1 MASKDILRQL
11 RLLPDYI
18 RLSFL
23 RISENKIQV
32 FGAFFST
39 AVNLAMYI
47 LFWSVITYQIP
58 VLTGFGWV
66 VWGRGELLFLIGMT
80 EVAWGFGAFFWMGIW
95 EIHWYITEI
104 GIETFQ
110 IRPAGSLFQILT
122 TSFWAG
128 GIVQLAVGSVMLG
141 LSVITFGLV
150 VTPFSIL
157 FGTFALLLGQAAL
170 YLLWACLC
178 CLAFWIGRNEGL
190 LEVSDALEYNFSR
203 MPIDV
208 MPVGVQYFLLF
219 VFPVIFISTVPTMIV
234 LNLIPLSPA
243 LLYFVIA
250 TLLVILWFI
259 VLRIV
264 WRRGLKRYQ
273 PVGG

>member
-1 MASKDILRQL
+1 MASRDIMRQL

-23 RISENKIQV
+23 RISENKIQI

-39 AVNLAMYI
+39 AVNLVMYL
-47 LFWSVITYQIP
+47 LFWGVITYQIP
-58 VLTGFGWV
+58 ILTGFGWAI
-66 VWGRGELLFLIGMT
+66 WGRGELTFLIGMT

-128 GIVQLAVGSVMLG
+128 GLVQLVVGGVMLG
-141 LSVITFGLV
+141 LSVITFGLP
-150 VTPFSIL
+150 VTPFSIGLGALAL
-157 FGTFALLLGQAAL
+157 FLGQAAL

-203 MPIDV
+203 MPIDI
-208 MPVGVQYFLLF
+208 MPLGVQYFLLF
-219 VFPVIFISTVPTMIV
+219 IFPVIFISTVPTMIM
-234 LNLIPLSPA
+234 LNMIPLAPA
-243 LLYFVIA
+243 LFYIVIA
-250 TLLVILWFI
+250 MLLVILWLV
-259 VLRIV
+259 VLRIT
-264 WRRGLKRYQ
+264 WSRGLKRYQ

>member
-1 MASKDILRQL
+1 MASRDILRQL
-11 RLLPDYI
+11 RLIPDYV

-23 RISENKIQV
+23 RISENKVQI

-128 GIVQLAVGSVMLG
+128 GLVQVAVGGVMLG
-141 LSVITFGLV
+141 LSVSTFGLV
-150 VTPFSIL
+150 VTPLSLL
-157 FGTFALLLGQAAL
+157 FGILALLLGQAAL

-219 VFPVIFISTVPTMIV
+219 VFPVIFISTVPTMII
-234 LNLIPLSPA
+234 LNLIPLDPA

-250 TLLVILWFI
+250 VLLVIVWFI

-264 WRRGLKRYQ
+264 WNRGLKRYQ

>member
-1 MASKDILRQL
+1 MASGDILRQL

-23 RISENKIQV
+23 RISENKIQI

-66 VWGRGELLFLIGMT
+66 VWGRGELVFLIGMT
-80 EVAWGFGAFFWMGIW
+80 EIAWGFGAFFWMGIW

-128 GIVQLAVGSVMLG
+128 GIVQVAVGSVMLS

-157 FGTFALLLGQAAL
+157 FGVVALFLGQAAL

-208 MPVGVQYFLLF
+208 MPIGVQYFLLF
-219 VFPVIFISTVPTMIV
+219 VFPVIFISTVPTMIM
-234 LNLIPLSPA
+234 LNLIPLSLA
-243 LLYFVIA
+243 LIYFTIA
-250 TLLVILWFI
+250 PLLVILWLI

-264 WRRGLKRYQ
+264 WTRGLKRYQ

>member
-1 MASKDILRQL
+1 MASRDILRQL
-11 RLLPDYI
+11 RLIPDYI
-18 RLSFL
+18 RLSFM
-23 RISENKIQV
+23 RVSENKIQI

-66 VWGRGELLFLIGMT
+66 VWGRGELVFLIGMT

-128 GIVQLAVGSVMLG
+128 GIVQVAVGSVMLG
-141 LSVITFGLV
+141 LSVISFGLV
-150 VTPFSIL
+150 VTPLSIL
-157 FGTFALLLGQAAL
+157 FGVTALFLGQAAL
-170 YLLWACLC
+170 YLLWASLC

-219 VFPVIFISTVPTMIV
+219 VFPVIFISTVPTMII
-234 LNLIPLSPA
+234 LNLIPLGPA
-243 LLYFVIA
+243 LLYFLIA
-250 TLLVILWFI
+250 TLLVVLWFI

-264 WRRGLKRYQ
+264 WTRGLKRYQ

>member
-1 MASKDILRQL
+1 MASRDILRHF

-23 RISENKIQV
+23 RISENKIQI

-39 AVNLAMYI
+39 AVNLAMYV
-47 LFWSVITYQIP
+47 LFWGVITYQIP
-58 VLTGFGWV
+58 VLTGFGWA
-66 VWGRGELLFLIGMT
+66 VWGRGELTFLIGMT
-80 EVAWGFGAFFWMGIW
+80 EIAWGFGAFFWMGIW

-128 GIVQLAVGSVMLG
+128 GLVQLLVGGAMLG
-141 LSVITFGLV
+141 LSVVTFGLV
-150 VTPFSIL
+150 ITPFSIGL
-157 FGTFALLLGQAAL
+157 GLLALLLGQAAL
-170 YLLWACLC
+170 YLLWACLS

-219 VFPVIFISTVPTMIV
+219 IFPVMFISTVPTMIM
-234 LNLIPLSPA
+234 LHLIPFAPA
-243 LLYFVIA
+243 LIYIGIA
-250 TLLVILWFI
+250 AILVLLWLI
-259 VLRIV
+259 VLRIT
-264 WRRGLKRYQ
+264 WSRGLKRYQ

>member
-1 MASKDILRQL
+1 MGSRNIFRQL

-23 RISENKIQV
+23 RISENKLQI

-39 AVNLAMYI
+39 TVNLVMYI
-47 LFWSVITYQIP
+47 LFWGVITYQIP
-58 VLTGFGWV
+58 VLTGFGWAI
-66 VWGRGELLFLIGMT
+66 WGRGELTFLIGMT

-110 IRPAGSLFQILT
+110 IRPASSLYQILA

-128 GIVQLAVGSVMLG
+128 GLVQLGVGGLMLG
-141 LSVITFGLV
+141 LSVFTFGLV
-150 VTPFSIL
+150 ISPFSIGL
-157 FGTFALLLGQAAL
+157 GFLALLLGQAAL

-190 LEVSDALEYNFSR
+190 LELSDALEYNFSR

-208 MPVGVQYFLLF
+208 MPAGVQYFLLF
-219 VFPVIFISTVPTMIV
+219 VFPVMFISTVPTMIM
-234 LNLIPLSPA
+234 LHMIPLIPA
-243 LLYFVIA
+243 LGYLAIAVI
-250 TLLVILWFI
+250 LVILWLVI
-259 VLRIV
+259 LQIT
-264 WRRGLKRYQ
+264 WSRGLKRYQ

>member
-1 MASKDILRQL
+1 MGTKDVLRQL

-23 RISENKIQV
+23 RVAENKIQI

-39 AVNLAMYI
+39 SVNLAMYV
-47 LFWSVITYQIP
+47 LFWGVITYQIP
-58 VLTGFGWV
+58 ILTGYGWV
-66 VWGRGELLFLIGMT
+66 VWGQGELTFLIGMT

-95 EIHWYITEI
+95 ETHWYITEI

-110 IRPAGSLFQILT
+110 IRPAGSIYQILA

-128 GIVQLAVGSVMLG
+128 GLVQVGVGGVMLA
-141 LSVITFGLV
+141 LSVLAFGLV
-150 VTPFSIL
+150 VTPFSIV
-157 FGTFALLLGQAAL
+157 FGVIALLLGQAAL

-190 LEVSDALEYNFSR
+190 LEISDALEYNFAR

-219 VFPVIFISTVPTMIV
+219 VFPVIFISTVPTMIM
-234 LNLIPLSPA
+234 LNLLPLGPA
-243 LLYFVIA
+243 LIYLGIA
-250 TLLVILWFI
+250 GVLVILWLL
-259 VLRIV
+259 VLRVV
-264 WRRGLKRYQ
+264 WSRGLRRYQ